1 MTTYYPVK
9 DQDQDQSYVSL
20 RTLDVGSVRR
30 VRFCRTRWQCKRQPT
45 HLRAPVIN
53 SPDRVEH
60 IAVVCAES
68 VLADPLSF
76 AHGDVWQRGRK
87 RSFDKVDGHM
97 ELPSCDNKR
106 PRLGSFSE
114 E

>member
-9 DQDQDQSYVSL
+9 DQDQEYVSL
-20 RTLDVGSVRR
+20 YPRR
-30 VRFCRTRWQCKRQPT
+30 VCVVKRV
-45 HLRAPVIN
+45 PVTS

-68 VLADPLSF
+68 VLADPLPF
-76 AHGDVWQRGRK
+76 THGDVYRRGRK
-87 RSFDKVDGHM
+87 RSFDEGYM
-97 ELPSCDNKR
+97 ERPSCDNKR
-106 PRLGSFSE
+106 PRLGSYSE